1 MSRYVIE
8 GTTTARTNT
17 WLRAVALARKRRATI
32 ITEHQRDA
40 RPAHVD
46 AGTYRRLARSGRR
59 GEPRHPDAPGRD
71 KPVIAIVRVL

>member
-40 RPAHVD
+40 RPRTWTLGH
-46 AGTYRRLARSGRR
+46 AGVWRDQDGGVSHDTRMRR
-59 GEPRHPDAPGRD
+59 GATSR
-71 KPVIAIVRVL
+71 